1 MKPTNA
7 SAGHGHSPEEFHND
21 DVAHEH
27 SDINISAL
35 VWSMVVM
42 FGVVVVTAGL
52 MLLLFNFF
60 ESEAK
65 ARDPKLSPL
74 AMQPTTMPPTT
85 TASPF
90 FGGAPEPKLMTGEP
104 MFLKEVRTAE
114 QAQLHGYGWVDEKGG
129 VARIPID
136 EAKKLTLER
145 GLSVRPDPLTDP
157 RLGTRTPASGE
168 SSSGRT
174 ITRPL
179 AAGITGSAGTG
190 HARDGA
196 RRAQVGSGVQ
206 GSGFRV
212 QGSGFR
218 VQGSGFRVQG
228 STRGRAANVSTRRRT
243 PYRQRLRPERSDFT
257 GCEKFTGQTLVK
269 VGSRW

>member
-27 SDINISAL
+27 SDINISAI
-35 VWSMVVM
+35 VWSIVVM
-42 FGVVVVTAGL
+42 FGVVVVTAVL
-52 MLLLFNFF
+52 MYLLFFKVL
-60 ESEAK
+60 EPMAA

-74 AMQPTTMPPTT
+74 AMPATTMPPST

-104 MFLKEVRTAE
+104 MLLKEVRTAE
-114 QAQLHGYGWVDEKGG
+114 QEQLHGYGWVNEKAG

-145 GLSVRPDPLTDP
+145 GLAVRPDPLTDP

-168 SSSGRT
+168 SSSGRI
-174 ITRPL
+174 ITKPL
-179 AAGITGSAGTG
+179 GGNGSSAGTG
-190 HARDGA
+190 GRARDGA
-196 RRAQVGSGVQ
+196 RGA
-206 GSGFRV
+206 
-212 QGSGFR
+212 
-218 VQGSGFRVQG
+218 
-228 STRGRAANVSTRRRT
+228 
-243 PYRQRLRPERSDFT
+243 
-257 GCEKFTGQTLVK
+257 
-269 VGSRW
+269 